1 MRVEF
6 DTNIFISAFVFPGGQ
21 GQEALERIAEGV
33 DHLLISKP
41 LLHELLEVLGRKF
54 SRDREALSRV
64 AVFLADLGEMIHPRS
79 KVRIL
84 DDEADNRILECA
96 IAGHAEVIV
105 TGDRAMLKHRRYRNI
120 EIISLKSYL
129 AHS

>member
-1 MRVEF
+1 VRVVF

-41 LLHELLEVLGRKF
+41 LLHELLEVLGRKC
-54 SRDREALSRV
+54 SRDREELSRV

>member
-1 MRVEF
+1 MRVVF

-41 LLHELLEVLGRKF
+41 LLHELLKVLGRKF
-54 SRDREALSRV
+54 SREREELSRV

-105 TGDRAMLKHRRYRNI
+105 TGDRAMLKHRCYRNI
-120 EIISLKSYL
+120 EIISLKS
-129 AHS
+129 

>member
-1 MRVEF
+1 MRVVF
-6 DTNIFISAFVFPGGQ
+6 DTNILISAFVLPGGQ

-33 DHLLISKP
+33 DHLVISKP

>member
-1 MRVEF
+1 MKVVF

>member
-1 MRVEF
+1 MRVVF

-105 TGDRAMLKHRRYRNI
+105 TGDRAMLKHRRYRTI

>member
-1 MRVEF
+1 MRVVF
-6 DTNIFISAFVFPGGQ
+6 DTNILISAFVLPGGQ

-33 DHLLISKP
+33 DHLVISKP

-84 DDEADNRILECA
+84 DDEADNLILECA
-96 IAGHAEVIV
+96 IAGHAEVIF

-120 EIISLKSYL
+120 EIISLKS
-129 AHS
+129 

>member
-1 MRVEF
+1 MRVVF